1 MMDISPAFMS
11 LSMDTEVFPSPSQDL
26 TVKKSPMA
34 QVIGLFSVCFFLRRC
49 VFFFLYTFTISVIID
64 PPAVIGTE
72 SNPEDATVVP
82 VHMDCSYV
90 VDSDH
95 GSERTDGW
103 SLRVVHQDKL
113 HPAAPGESI
122 PQAF

>member
-34 QVIGLFSVCFFLRRC
+34 QVIGLFLYGFSSVG
-49 VFFFLYTFTISVIID
+49 VFFLYTFISVIVD

-82 VHMDCSYV
+82 VHMDGSYV
-90 VDSDH
+90 VDTDH

-113 HPAAPGESI
+113 HPAAPGEPV